1 MAARGGAN
9 GGASRHG
16 TMSSSSVAIHWETPR
31 LELYDHVDSHD
42 LFSSLPADY
51 RAGNQPLIVY
61 LTTAS
66 TDFARQTKNADETV
80 LHDEA
85 VGLGSRLF
93 RAIRLDG
100 DRIQKSHPQW
110 ATLGGT
116 ALPRI
121 VVVDAAGRKTGEL
134 EGNDLTAN
142 GVFKLMERAAAKTYK
157 SDLDHIVKEFH
168 GVLDD
173 LDALEPKLNRIAE
186 QKKTASGP
194 KLKELTAEEQKLSA
208 QLAAVHAREAELL
221 KKFQEDRKVAKS

>member
-1 MAARGGAN
+1 VAARGGAN

-16 TMSSSSVAIHWETPR
+16 TMSSQSVAIHWETPR
-31 LELYDHVDSHD
+31 LELYDHVNGKD

-51 RAGNQPLIVY
+51 KASNEPLIVY
-61 LTTAS
+61 LTTDSA
-66 TDFARQTKNADETV
+66 DAGRQTKNAEETV
-80 LHDEA
+80 LRDEQ
-85 VGLGSRLF
+85 VGLGARLF

-100 DRIQKSHPQW
+100 DRVQKSHPQW

-116 ALPRI
+116 ALPRV

-142 GVFKLMERAAAKTYK
+142 NVFKLMTRAAAKTYK

-173 LDALEPKLNRIAE
+173 LDAIEPKLARIAE
-186 QKKTASGP
+186 QKKAATGA
-194 KLKELTAEEQKLSA
+194 KLKELTADEQKLA
-208 QLAAVHAREAELL
+208 AELATVHAREAELL